1 MTALLAVTPFKGID
15 PRELDRIEAMS
26 RILEPRDG
34 IPIFAEGDEADAVY
48 AVIGGTGH
56 VRIGATDR
64 GSKGLMI
71 EIFGPG
77 DIFGEIG
84 VIDGSTR
91 SADALP
97 EGRVRLLRIPGHV
110 FLDALNSHALLGA
123 NLSRMFAARL
133 RRTSILFRDATFES
147 LEARLARQVLCLW
160 RREGRRTEQGLQLA
174 GRFRQSD
181 LADLLGATTRSIIT
195 ILNAWRA
202 DGLVIYDA
210 ARAQLTLCREAELQR
225 LVGPETI

>member
-1 MTALLAVTPFKGID
+1 MTALLAVTPFKWSD

-97 EGRVRLLRIPGHV
+97 EGRVRLLRI
-110 FLDALNSHALLGA
+110 
-123 NLSRMFAARL
+123 
-133 RRTSILFRDATFES
+133 
-147 LEARLARQVLCLW
+147 
-160 RREGRRTEQGLQLA
+160 
-174 GRFRQSD
+174 
-181 LADLLGATTRSIIT
+181 
-195 ILNAWRA
+195 
-202 DGLVIYDA
+202 
-210 ARAQLTLCREAELQR
+210 
-225 LVGPETI
+225 